1 MAALLE
7 RTRDGGF
14 RRLRVLPR
22 FERADPLH
30 QVVPQSNTEAMCFS
44 RCEHATCLVLLE
56 TFLRRVRRLSDI
68 KRGKGARYS
77 YAFAIELDDVN
88 RVDRFRTP
96 ARSLLRSGHYTTSI
110 GSYQYFFNPAVTTNP
125 DGSSPDRVLP
135 IM

>member
-88 RVDRFRTP
+88 RVDGALRFSAGRLPPFGHGKRVIGACGGLEKREKREKRRT
-96 ARSLLRSGHYTTSI
+96 LRQG
-110 GSYQYFFNPAVTTNP
+110 
-125 DGSSPDRVLP
+125 RRE
-135 IM
+135 